1 MNKFQ
6 EKYNLLGLNQEETD
20 NLNRLIT
27 SNETEFT
34 IKKTFKQKFPGP
46 KNLTGEFYQTYKEE
60 IIPILSNYSKKLK
73 RREHSQIHFIRPL
86 LTRYYKNKIIS

>member
-27 SNETEFT
+27 SNEIEFI
-34 IKKTFKQKFPGP
+34 IK
-46 KNLTGEFYQTYKEE
+46 
-60 IIPILSNYSKKLK
+60 
-73 RREHSQIHFIRPL
+73 
-86 LTRYYKNKIIS
+86 YKNSQQNNS